1 MSSVYKRDRKEI
13 TKEFLRAA
21 GTWGAFFWLLKV
33 ELIINFVQFFALF
46 FGHIYT
52 KALDIVKLSY
62 GRFFAIFALDFH
74 VVDRNVNPWT
84 NLHVLLLLGL
94 CIGLIALC
102 VLPLVVRL
110 RGFVSAVIHEFTSG
124 FPLQTT
130 PASTDRRTKMKNH
143 CL

>member
-33 ELIINFVQFFALF
+33 ELILNFIQFFALF

-52 KALDIVKLSY
+52 KALDIVKISY
-62 GRFFAIFALDFH
+62 GRIFAIFALDFH
-74 VVDRNVNPWT
+74 VVDSSVNPGN
-84 NLHVLLLLGL
+84 NLRALLYLGL
-94 CIGLIALC
+94 IIGLITLC

-110 RGFVSAVIHEFTSG
+110 RGFVSIVVRECRFG
-124 FPLQTT
+124 FRYKPSALLTGG
-130 PASTDRRTKMKNH
+130 
-143 CL
+143 